1 MVISALSQ
9 FLHRD
14 GFSLVAFSFGQGSLL
29 NKTMLLQPLVL
40 RYTLWMKSTA
50 LRGKLNSLTHLL
62 TEHILLFETK
72 IILLKPHCWPLT
84 GHLFN
89 NLYKSKS
96 CFWKQSHQFLVQGRR
111 VGLTTFCLRFLATI
125 SNTSKRR
132 IFLLILRSVQSRHPL
147 KDNLSI

>member
-62 TEHILLFETK
+62 NQH
-72 IILLKPHCWPLT
+72 
-84 GHLFN
+84 
-89 NLYKSKS
+89 
-96 CFWKQSHQFLVQGRR
+96 FL
-111 VGLTTFCLRFLATI
+111 
-125 SNTSKRR
+125 
-132 IFLLILRSVQSRHPL
+132 
-147 KDNLSI
+147 